1 VSSLSV
7 GWLVALLAAACV
19 LPGAAGAAVP
29 SSKAVTFTVQNVNRS
44 KLACSTDGATYQ
56 VKGHLVGPRSAPA
69 GKKRRSRGA
78 VTLYLH
84 GLGFGE
90 WFWRFT
96 GAPGYDY
103 ATAQARIGHTS
114 VVIDRLG
121 YDASGHPEGSRSC
134 LGGHADVAHQI
145 VQQLRQGSY
154 TVDAGKPKRFRK
166 VALAGHSAG
175 AEIANVAAYSFRDV
189 DALILLSFSY
199 SNLPRAQLALGPTR
213 ALCQAGGEPSEP
225 GGPSGYAFFGQP
237 APGDFQSIM
246 FAKTKAS
253 VLSAA
258 TALRNRDPCGDT
270 DSIIRSLLQQR
281 TFLPQIRVPVLVL
294 CGTRDALYSALGCEQ
309 QKERYT
315 RSRGAKLELVRG
327 AGHALT
333 LERTAPTVR
342 KRLSRWLS
350 KRGF

>member
-1 VSSLSV
+1 VV
-7 GWLVALLAAACV
+7 LAAAC
-19 LPGAAGAAVP
+19 LATAAAPAKAATPG
-29 SSKAVTFTVQNVNRS
+29 SKAVTFTVQNVNRS

-56 VKGHLVGPRSAPA
+56 VKGHLVGPRSALA
-69 GKKRRSRGA
+69 AKRRRGRAA

-96 GAPGYDY
+96 GVPGYDY
-103 ATAQARIGHTS
+103 ATAQARAGHTS

-121 YDASGHPEGSRSC
+121 YDASGHPDGRGSC
-134 LGGHADVAHQI
+134 LGGHADVAHQV

-154 TVDAGKPKRFRK
+154 AVDAGKPKRFRK

-175 AEIANVAAYSFRDV
+175 AEIANVSAYSFGDV
-189 DALILLSFSY
+189 DALIAMSFSY

-213 ALCQAGGEPSEP
+213 SLCQAGGEPSEP
-225 GGPSGYAFFGQP
+225 GGPPGYAFFGQP
-237 APGDFQSIM
+237 TPADFQSIM
-246 FAKTKAS
+246 FAKASPS
-253 VLSAA
+253 VLTAA

-281 TFLPQIRVPVLVL
+281 KFMPRIKVPVLVL
-294 CGTRDALYSALGCEQ
+294 CGTKDALYSTLGCEA
-309 QKERYT
+309 QKERYSKS
-315 RSRGAKLELVRG
+315 RSVKLELVRG

-333 LERTAPTVR
+333 LERTASTVR

-350 KRGF
+350 KRGY